1 MTSALDLASFQCI
14 EMAIY
19 DSSNFSGGTTW
30 DLLNGPSSYQY
41 FTGSGFQNDIKILEL
56 YNGSNVLIILSFTM
70 ITVNVMGTPTNV
82 NVQNATLPAGATK
95 IIDLQANHADTSS
108 YGSGTLNGK
117 QGQLVWGNAAAGTGN
132 VYISGYS

>member
-70 ITVNVMGTPTNV
+70 ITVNVMGLFPRVRRRLSTCKRTMRTPLVMEAEHLT
-82 NVQNATLPAGATK
+82 ASKGSSFGATRQ
-95 IIDLQANHADTSS
+95 QAQET
-108 YGSGTLNGK
+108 
-117 QGQLVWGNAAAGTGN
+117 
-132 VYISGYS
+132 YISAGIVEENR